1 MQSSPCYDA
10 QLEDKLWGRFQRPLH
25 GLENHTHVEII
36 VIPFN
41 VGAQDP
47 ITKLFAEVTSTAN
60 PEKEFWSNWKPMAM
74 YYFSFLLVQLTYRQ
88 APIMAK
94 G

>member
-60 PEKEFWSNWKPMAM
+60 PRKEHFVIQETYGRCLCNT
-74 YYFSFLLVQLTYRQ
+74 FLTCQYNLHINRHQ
-88 APIMAK
+88 
-94 G
+94 

>member
-47 ITKLFAEVTSTAN
+47 ITKFFAEVTSTAN
-60 PEKEFWSNWKPMAM
+60 PEKELWSNWKPIAMAD
-74 YYFSFLLVQLTYRQ
+74 SCTIFLLF
-88 APIMAK
+88 
-94 G
+94 

>member
-10 QLEDKLWGRFQRPLH
+10 QLEDELWGCFQRALH
-25 GLENHTHVEII
+25 GLENHTHIEII
-36 VIPFN
+36 VIPFI
-41 VGAQDP
+41 VGAQNP

-60 PEKEFWSNWKPMAM
+60 PEKEFWSNWSPMAM
-74 YYFSFLLVQLTYRQ
+74 YYFSFLLVQLTCRQ